1 MTVRFRPGW
10 LTRVATA
17 VAVTAVATATAC
29 SSSSGGHTSS
39 NSATIKTDTRL
50 HASLP
55 AALRERGVLRIATD
69 ATYAPASSYAANGRT
84 IIGFDADLGMAI
96 AKVLGL
102 KGQVIDHDFQ
112 SLRSFLNAGHTDLI
126 MSAMTDT
133 AARERQVDFV
143 DYFSAGT
150 AIVVQ
155 RGNPA
160 AITDLGSLCGLS
172 VAVEAGT
179 VQQSL
184 LAAEQKRCGAKKMTV
199 HATGNNSEALLLVRT
214 GRAKAILLDYPPAA
228 LVTTAPATSDLYQ
241 LATTA
246 QYEPA
251 PYGVGVSKKLPAL
264 RNAVRDA
271 LTELMKSGAYRAILR
286 KWHVQ
291 SGALDRVTVNSAGGA
306 AQSS

>member
-1 MTVRFRPGW
+1 MTVPHFPGW
-10 LTRVATA
+10 LTRLGTALAVVA
-17 VAVTAVATATAC
+17 VAASAAC
-29 SSSSGGHTSS
+29 SA
-39 NSATIKTDTRL
+39 SAHGSAAAQQPTIKTDARL

-55 AALRERGVLRIATD
+55 AALRDRGVLRIATD

-84 IIGFDADLGMAI
+84 IVGFDADLGMAI

-102 KGQVIDHDFQ
+102 KGQVVDHGFQ
-112 SLRSFLNAGHTDLI
+112 SLRAYLNAGHTDLI

-133 AARERQVDFV
+133 AAREKQVDFV

-179 VQQSL
+179 VQQTL
-184 LAAEQKRCGAKKMTV
+184 LAAGQKRCGNKKMVV

-228 LVTTAPATSDLYQ
+228 LVTSAPSTSDLYQ

-251 PYGVGVSKKLPAL
+251 PYGIGVSKQQPAL

-271 LTELMKSGAYRAILR
+271 LSELMKSGAYRAILR

-306 AQSS
+306 AQTS